1 MNAAHF
7 IELSHSESF
16 ISNAL
21 AQSPR
26 VSVDILEL
34 RTTDEGLCS
43 ANLFACRKNEVPNEA
58 VAFFTLL
65 NHALHFYEEWPM
77 SETSANDLK
86 SIANK
91 WLTPEIQK
99 AQDTSYSDALA
110 QIEDIT
116 SSIQYHIKEKV
127 NSRSMYNPDRW
138 GVFLNGEKL
147 SGPHEA
153 WTPLPNCNVIALANE
168 WNEMEFLY
176 EASNSFILFS
186 WGTGA

>member
-1 MNAAHF
+1 MNAAHL

-16 ISNAL
+16 LSNAL
-21 AQSPR
+21 AQSLR
-26 VSVDILEL
+26 VSVDILEF
-34 RTTDEGLCS
+34 RTADEGLCS
-43 ANLFACRKNEVPNEA
+43 ANLFACSKSEVPNEA

-77 SETSANDLK
+77 NETSASDLK

-91 WLTPEIQK
+91 WLTPEVQK
-99 AQDTSYSDALA
+99 AQDTSHSDALI

-116 SSIQYHIKEKV
+116 SSMQSRIKEKI
-127 NSRSMYNPDRW
+127 NSSRMYNPDRW

-147 SGPHEA
+147 SASHEA

-176 EASNSFILFS
+176 EASNHFILFS